1 MPDPKYPMMLKHIE
15 GPDVKAFKAF
25 KAEGGMGSVVAR
37 LGVEQL
43 GAHSRSRMC
52 AVQAFAAPRGAPDG
66 AGRSLRHPSGLR
78 SPLDI
83 MIMDQ
88 RSRTLTGVAS

>member
-1 MPDPKYPMMLKHIE
+1 MPDPKYPMMLTHIE

-25 KAEGGMGSVVAR
+25 KAEGGNGSVVAR

-52 AVQAFAAPRGAPDG
+52 AVQAFAAPRGAPPARG
-66 AGRSLRHPSGLR
+66 EA
-78 SPLDI
+78 
-83 MIMDQ
+83 
-88 RSRTLTGVAS
+88 